1 LLIGNRNSSRIA
13 ACALVPLQLFDESAN
28 AERVARLHGPS
39 FKSGMEENLM
49 WNAFYRKVG
58 GPSRAICWM
67 PSFKLTVCNR
77 TAKARCC
84 KQTLGAA
91 LFEERKWRCV

>member
-1 LLIGNRNSSRIA
+1 
-13 ACALVPLQLFDESAN
+13 
-28 AERVARLHGPS
+28 
-39 FKSGMEENLM
+39 M

-91 LFEERKWRCV
+91 LFEERKWRCVGPVGRSLYGDLVLSQGYIKTAPARILSPAPEER